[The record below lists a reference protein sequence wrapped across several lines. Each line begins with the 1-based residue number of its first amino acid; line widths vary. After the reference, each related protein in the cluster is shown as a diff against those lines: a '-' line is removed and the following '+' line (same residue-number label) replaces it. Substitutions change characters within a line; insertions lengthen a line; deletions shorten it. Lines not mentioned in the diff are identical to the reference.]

1 MLIMVDLNCSA
12 RIFDMNFKKCE
23 LNLFKSIDTEK
34 LHLIVNGDY
43 CGNQNCIL
51 DS

>member
-23 LNLFKSIDTEK
+23 YSDTEK